1 MLSIENCDLDYPHTE
16 ARATPF
22 MTGRGTPTIE
32 PRRKGFTI
40 VELLVVMGIIALLIG
55 ILIPVI
61 SRAQAASRSVT
72 CISTLRN
79 IGHCF
84 YLYAQDNKGTYPDP
98 GSVGYSWEQLLQ
110 PYFHGDFRCPS
121 DEELFP
127 TVGSSYDWRDTP
139 DAATTLAGV
148 PMAAVKR
155 PNLVLAF
162 ESLPGWHAKGKM
174 NAVLVDGSAQTMDE
188 ETCLADLDSSIDPS
202 LPPNFK
208 RRAR

>member
-1 MLSIENCDLDYPHTE
+1 
-16 ARATPF
+16 
-22 MTGRGTPTIE
+22 MTGQGRPTTE
-32 PRRKGFTI
+32 SRRQGFTV
-40 VELLVVMGIIALLIG
+40 VELLVVVGIIALLIG

-61 SRAQAASRSVT
+61 SRAQQASRSVT

-79 IGHCF
+79 IGHAF
-84 YLYAQDNKGTYPDP
+84 NLYAQDNKMTYPDP
-98 GSVGYSWEQLLQ
+98 GAVGYSWEQLLQ
-110 PYFHGDFRCPS
+110 QYFHADFRCPS

-139 DAATTLAGV
+139 DAVTTLAGV
-148 PMAAVKR
+148 PLAAVKR

-174 NAVLVDGSAQTMDE
+174 NAVLIDGSAQTMDQDA
-188 ETCLADLDSSIDPS
+188 CLADLDASIDPS